1 MPCRKPSREPTE
13 HLQLMVIMAHDE
25 IPERQTMTQ
34 NLSDILDG
42 VAIPM
47 AYKLGY
53 MINSYREPSFR
64 AIESEYGLTRPEIL
78 SLIFLYFRDGISAI
92 DICDFSGHLKTNI
105 SRAVSALEKKRL
117 ISREPHPEDQR
128 RQLLY
133 ITSKGRELHDRFM
146 PGLVQRE
153 QDMVACLT
161 SSEYRQLE
169 KLLRKL
175 CAHAPEWNGEPLA
188 TEIAGVPLSGK

>member
-1 MPCRKPSREPTE
+1 
-13 HLQLMVIMAHDE
+13 
-25 IPERQTMTQ
+25 MTQ
-34 NLSDILDG
+34 HLSDILDG

-64 AIESEYGLTRPEIL
+64 AIESEFGLTRPEIL
-78 SLIFLYFRDGISAI
+78 SLIFLYFRDGIAAT

-105 SRAVSALEKKRL
+105 SRAVTALEKKGL
-117 ISREPHPEDQR
+117 IVRKPHPEDQR

-133 ITSKGRELHDRFM
+133 ITKAGRRQHDRFM
-146 PGLVQRE
+146 PGLVLRE
-153 QDMVACLT
+153 RDMTACLT
-161 SSEYRQLE
+161 PKERAQFE

-175 CAHAPEWNGEPLA
+175 CAYAPTWNALPLA
-188 TEIAGVPLSGK
+188 AAASRPPEPDASA